1 MIKFFRKIRQNL
13 LSEGKTVKYLKYA
26 LGEIILVVI
35 GILIALQFNNWNE
48 NRKNDKIEEN
58 YLISLKDEFEF
69 NKQNLTTTVNLNDR
83 NANFGL
89 RILKHTGPH
98 EPEIN
103 NKTFDSLLVSTIGY
117 EVEFRPRNEIV
128 NELISSGKIALI
140 KNSELRTELSSWA
153 EALQRIRTQES
164 EVSKYRFQLLDL
176 TMEEINLRDAITN
189 ATGGIF
195 GMTESKFEKKNTK
208 LLKSQKFESI
218 MTSFIGSSKFADQRF
233 SAIDKKIDT
242 IITLIKLELKK

>member
-1 MIKFFRKIRQNL
+1 MIKFLRKIRQNL
-13 LSEGKTVKYLKYA
+13 LSEGKTAKYLKYA
-26 LGEIILVVI
+26 LGKIILVVI
-35 GILIALQFNNWNE
+35 GILIALQVNNWNE

-89 RILKHTGPH
+89 QILKHTGPL

-117 EVEFRPRNEIV
+117 EVEFRPWNEIV
-128 NELISSGKIALI
+128 NELKKKKKIALI

>member
-1 MIKFFRKIRQNL
+1 M
-13 LSEGKTVKYLKYA
+13 
-26 LGEIILVVI
+26 VI
-35 GILIALQFNNWNE
+35 GILIALQVNNWNE

-89 RILKHTGPH
+89 QILKHTGPL

-117 EVEFRPRNEIV
+117 EVEFRPWNEIV

-153 EALQRIRTQES
+153 EALQ
-164 EVSKYRFQLLDL
+164 
-176 TMEEINLRDAITN
+176 
-189 ATGGIF
+189 
-195 GMTESKFEKKNTK
+195 KN
-208 LLKSQKFESI
+208 
-218 MTSFIGSSKFADQRF
+218 
-233 SAIDKKIDT
+233 
-242 IITLIKLELKK
+242 

>member
-1 MIKFFRKIRQNL
+1 MLTENKF
-13 LSEGKTVKYLKYA
+13 SKYLIYA
-26 LGEIILVVI
+26 LGETILVVI
-35 GILIALQFNNWNE
+35 GILIALQINNWNE
-48 NRKNDKIEEN
+48 NRKNDKIEHN
-58 YLISLKDEFEF
+58 YLISLEKEFEF
-69 NKQNLTTTVNLNDR
+69 NKQNLETVVTLNDK

-89 RILKHTGPH
+89 QILKHTGPL
-98 EPEIN
+98 EPEIS
-103 NKTFDSLLVSTIGY
+103 NKNFDSLLVNTIGY
-117 EVEFRPRNEIV
+117 EVEFRPRNEII

-140 KNSELRTELSSWA
+140 NNSELRTELSSWA

-176 TMEEINLRDAITN
+176 TMEKINLRDAITN

-195 GMTESKFEKKNTK
+195 GITESKFEKKNTK
-208 LLKSQKFESI
+208 LLKLQEFESI

-233 SAIDKKIDT
+233 NVIDKKIDT